1 MKKNSFLLLSYTIG
15 VLKLPLLSLAQDAT
29 VYTECYPNGCCHP
42 DGCSTTP
49 LDCSAADEH
58 CTESCETILDCSSN
72 VCKFNTELQ
81 DCEIVDSDGNAIINV
96 EEEEEEEVEE
106 EEELGECE
114 VDADCGDAADAYC
127 GYHCDGGT
135 QNCMMWCAA
144 MGGGE
149 EGEPTTTECYRNLC
163 CHPDGCSTT
172 PLDCSSAAD
181 EYCTMSCET
190 ILDCSSNVC
199 KFNTELQDCEIVDS
213 DGNPVE
219 AAEASCDMLLCAP
232 NHQLIDT
239 DERGCGGTCQPSC
252 VPNCE
257 SWFDGCNTCQ
267 CDEETN
273 LVTSCTKMFCE
284 DHNYAH
290 SYCLDTS
297 PPSQGYCPEGCV
309 RWYDGCNT
317 CKCGGGEFGGYCTE
331 MACSQQQQPR
341 CNQWEG
347 HKPDSDPDNSTNLSD
362 FDLFGEL
369 NAPSARMMVGSFV
382 CMMSV
387 MGFMSIHFQ

>member
-1 MKKNSFLLLSYTIG
+1 MSPTVMKKNSFLLLSYTIG

-58 CTESCETILDCSSN
+58 CTE
-72 VCKFNTELQ
+72 
-81 DCEIVDSDGNAIINV
+81 
-96 EEEEEEEVEE
+96 
-106 EEELGECE
+106 
-114 VDADCGDAADAYC
+114 
-127 GYHCDGGT
+127 
-135 QNCMMWCAA
+135 
-144 MGGGE
+144 
-149 EGEPTTTECYRNLC
+149 
-163 CHPDGCSTT
+163 
-172 PLDCSSAAD
+172 
-181 EYCTMSCET
+181 SCET